1 MHVIKRK
8 VNNILRSYQIHS
20 QKEAD
25 DLGMEYVY
33 WKDAQEGDNALS
45 DDGYVGVCLKKAIYT
60 DKKKRTKINIKLS
73 YGTNWVSKNSKINF
87 LDNLSADCYT
97 QSSPTHWADKEA
109 GKTRTKNVVNAYV
122 EMLLS
127 DKPIDWDVLG
137 NIYRPEQKTPA
148 ATVRRLM
155 KQESIQ
161 KMVEEKTKD
170 LLIKKGIDREYVIDL
185 HQEVIARARE
195 DGKPQLI
202 LQAADVFMDL
212 LEMKPGKKVV
222 TDSIEMD
229 FSSQI
234 SDAIDKEEK
243 RVKLE
248 RKSETD
254 ERKE

>member
-8 VNNILRSYQIHS
+8 IDNILRSYQIHS

-25 DLGMEYVY
+25 DLDMEYVY

-45 DDGYVGVCLKKAIYT
+45 DDGYIGICLKRAEYT
-60 DKKKRTKINIKLS
+60 DKRKRKKINVKLS
-73 YGTNWVSKNSKINF
+73 YGTNWISKNSTINF
-87 LDNLSADCYT
+87 LENHNMGCYT
-97 QSSPTHWADKEA
+97 MSKPSHWADKEA
-109 GKTRTKNVVNAYV
+109 GKTRTKHVVNAYAN
-122 EMLLS
+122 MLLS
-127 DKPIDWDVLG
+127 DKGIDWDVLG

-155 KQESIQ
+155 KQESI
-161 KMVEEKTKD
+161 KALVEEKVKD
-170 LLIKKGIDREYVIDL
+170 LLVKKGIDREYVIDL
-185 HQEVIARARE
+185 HQEVITLARE
-195 DGKPQLI
+195 GGKPQLI

-212 LEMKPGKKVV
+212 LEMKPGKKIV

-234 SDAIDKEEK
+234 TDAIDKEEK

-248 RKSETD
+248 RKSEVD
-254 ERKE
+254 DRE